1 MSDALIFALVFIAF
15 VVIRLVAATIFFYII
30 LPDDGRCPNCDTPT
44 IRVQSKGWNLLMPWF
59 RTSWCYNCHWEGLL
73 RKGVVAEDSGA
84 RRSTDAHRNV
94 ET

>member
-15 VVIRLVAATIFFYII
+15 VVIRLVAATIFFYIM

-73 RKGVVAEDSGA
+73 RKSAVSSDSGA
-84 RRSTDAHRNV
+84 HLTDDAHRNV
-94 ET
+94 QA